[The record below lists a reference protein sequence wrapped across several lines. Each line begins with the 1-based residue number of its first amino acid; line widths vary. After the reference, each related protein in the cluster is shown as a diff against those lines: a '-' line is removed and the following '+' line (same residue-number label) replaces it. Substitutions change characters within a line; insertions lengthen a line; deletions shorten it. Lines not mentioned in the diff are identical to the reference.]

1 QDRARKAG
9 HRKALLARDTDGRSH
24 QVHPGVG
31 GGARHRVSRLKTLT
45 DEYQQLRARL
55 QQGGGAERIKRQHDQ
70 GKLTARERVAALLDK
85 DGPWFEVGLLVAY
98 DQYDGQAPAA
108 GVVTGVGRVGGRAA
122 VVVANDA
129 TVKAGSW

>member
-1 QDRARKAG
+1 M
-9 HRKALLARDTDGRSH
+9 
-24 QVHPGVG
+24 
-31 GGARHRVSRLKTLT
+31 SRLETLG

-55 QQGGGAERIKRQHDQ
+55 EQGGGAERIKRQHDQ
-70 GKLTARERVAALLDK
+70 GKLTARERVAALVDR

-108 GVVTGVGRVGGRAA
+108 GVVTGVGRVGGRPV

-129 TVKAGSW
+129 TVKAGS